1 MDYKVHRYYRIS
13 MTFGPFVYCENTRV
27 YTLKMGFQTKIIG
40 ILYTI
45 FNILTGFLGF
55 GFNRAA
61 GYKNTF
67 NAIMIN
73 IAGGIDITPA
83 DVGL

>member
-1 MDYKVHRYYRIS
+1 

-83 DVGL
+83 DVGLQLGVFGRK